1 MADITKCKGTNCP
14 LKETCYRFT
23 AIANEYRQSYFAE
36 VPLKEDNT
44 CDDYWE
50 DNYEYKTRLKD
61 E

>member
-1 MADITKCKGTNCP
+1 MSDITKCPGDNCP

-23 AIANEYRQSYFAE
+23 AIANTFRQFYFIKS
-36 VPLKEDNT
+36 PIKENKT

-50 DNYEYKTRLKD
+50 DNYEYKIKLKD